1 MTKILNPKE
10 CLRRFIEGKIQHN
23 RDLHEA
29 GLKNL
34 YFEWESFGNDI
45 LNQADLLESYV
56 QECGELRSAN
66 EILKKDI
73 ERLNKNK
80 CNIQYDN
87 IIKDNIELLKQ
98 LESLKEE
105 AIYMLKNPYH
115 DEIFQKDVHALKI
128 VIDTLKR
135 GLNSI
140 YGQNTKEVE
149 Q

>member
-1 MTKILNPKE
+1 MTKILEPKE

-45 LNQADLLESYV
+45 LNQSDLLESYV
-56 QECGELRSAN
+56 QQCGELRTAN
-66 EILKKDI
+66 ESLKRDI
-73 ERLNKNK
+73 ERLNKCK
-80 CNIQYDN
+80 FIIEYDN
-87 IIKDNIELLKQ
+87 IIKDNVELLKQ

-115 DEIFQKDVHALKI
+115 DEVFQKDLHALKI
-128 VIDTLKR
+128 TIDALKR
-135 GLNSI
+135 ILNAN
-140 YGQNTKEVE
+140 YGQNTKEVK